1 MLIVTGGEYGG
12 NAMDSTEVAF
22 AYHLKICPMFNAK
35 VMVYGSQ
42 EEWREV
48 GRLPEKRV
56 GLRGATV
63 DGIFYVS
70 GGGDD
75 QHTDYT
81 NQLASFDPVSESWAP
96 AGKLTFSRKWH
107 AVAEIDL
114 STMPSANC
122 SLGSKYI

>member
-42 EEWREV
+42 EEWRED
-48 GRLPEKRV
+48 GLLPSPRL

-63 DGIFYVS
+63 NGIFYVS
-70 GGGDD
+70 GGGPS
-75 QHTDYT
+75 TTSYT
-81 NQLASFDPVSESWAP
+81 NDLTSFDPVSESWAS
-96 AGKLTFSRKWH
+96 AGNLTFSRKWH
-107 AVAEIDL
+107 AVAEIGL
-114 STMPSANC
+114 STIPSANC
-122 SLGSKYI
+122 SFSSKHI